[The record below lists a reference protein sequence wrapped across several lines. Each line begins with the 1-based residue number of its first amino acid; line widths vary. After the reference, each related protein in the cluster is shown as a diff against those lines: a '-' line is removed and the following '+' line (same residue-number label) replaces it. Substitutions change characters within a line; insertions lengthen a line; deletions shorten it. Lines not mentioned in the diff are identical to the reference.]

1 MRFPFFSDTA
11 KGVTLGLL
19 TFMLTF
25 SSIPIPVATAASQP
39 LFSMTLEAPTNNPT
53 RRQIASII
61 QNSFSSAGISTNLIF
76 VSFTQLLAFLLGCS
90 NGCPAKSF
98 SQGGWDAGFVGNGGG
113 TVLPD
118 FGTQNVMFY
127 KNEGANDIPPVGSNY
142 YFWKNTTFNQLADQY
157 GSTFDKT
164 VALGIAQKMVQIAA
178 QERPG
183 IITYYPV
190 NVYAYSPS
198 FKPWGTANAVT
209 STTVGL
215 DWQHWKTPADAAIN
229 VGSTGPLDAVN
240 SLPTAAQNSFYDR
253 LIYGSIQAGTGTEEA
268 DSRGAGVYFNALATS
283 ITSSSDH
290 LTWTETVKPH
300 NFQDG
305 VAVTADDYIFT
316 AMSQLRLD
324 VGWVALGTITTQLG
338 INDQFNFLNGTS
350 RYVVNGTYFTTKPS
364 GFTATSVWTS
374 VDKNTFKFTM
384 PVAYVFADPLVT
396 LVSPLPMHI
405 YEKVPAKTWS
415 SSFLSGFDA
424 QGALTNKPTTVTW
437 STATYGGNG
446 SYAHVFGPVG
456 DGAYMYRGYDSVS
469 QTGTLTRFDGY
480 WNATG
485 LQALGQ
491 FTVKTVHVVHVQEK
505 QAAIAG
511 LANGQLNY
519 LDSNYNFNANDV
531 NSMTALGAYVAKVQ
545 DPANGWQEMVLND
558 QAPIWGTG
566 TGTPLGTQNPAQ
578 AGFAARMVR
587 KALSYLVPRQYIVDN
602 LLLGLAA
609 PGITQFYPTA
619 GIIHAGDIYTGIAAD
634 PYNPTLA
641 KSFLTAAG
649 YQTGVPASV
658 GGSFSFPPIPPIIIG
673 STTITVPTFLLGNTL
688 TLAGAFKADPV
699 LAQTHGG
706 FAVILQQS
714 SNGGTSWAPVT
725 FVLTSPSSTAY
736 TISYSPPVTGSLQY
750 RVLFTGIGADFVKT
764 GGYNNASI
772 IQAQLDVAYGGSV
785 NPKAPR
791 AVLINATT
799 PQFGPV
805 TTLTVGTLA
814 DVVNALVTAQGTQLQ
829 SAANQLTAS
838 LNTLQSN
845 TQTALNTLQ
854 GTAAKTSDVT
864 ALQNSLNS
872 QSSQIGNL
880 TNISY
885 AALAVAVVLGLLA
898 IVLSMRKRGM

>member
-19 TFMLTF
+19 TFMLVF
-25 SSIPIPVATAASQP
+25 SSIPIPVAAAATQP

-76 VSFTQLLAFLLGCS
+76 VSFTQLLDFLLGCS
-90 NGCPAKSF
+90 NGCPAKTF

-127 KNEGANDIPPVGSNY
+127 KNEGPNDIPPTGSNY

-164 VALGIAQKMVQIAA
+164 VAIGIAQKMVQIAA

-190 NVYAYSPS
+190 NVYAYSTS

-209 STTVGL
+209 STTGGL

-324 VGWVALGTITTQLG
+324 VGWVGLGTITTQLG
-338 INDQFNFLNGTS
+338 INDQFNFRNGTS
-350 RYVVNGTYFTTKPS
+350 RYVVNGTYFSTKPS
-364 GFTATSVWTS
+364 GFTPTSVWTS
-374 VDKNTFKFTM
+374 VDKNTFTFTM

-491 FTVKTVHVVHVQEK
+491 FTAKTIHVVHVQDK
-505 QAAIAG
+505 QAAIAALG
-511 LANGQLNY
+511 NGQLNY

-531 NSMTALGAYVAKVQ
+531 ATLAALGASVAKVE
-545 DPANGWQEMVLND
+545 DPINGWQELVLND

-566 TGTPLGTQNPAQ
+566 AGTPLGIQNPAQ
-578 AGFAARMVR
+578 AAFAARMVR
-587 KALSYLVPRQYIVDN
+587 KALNYLVPRQSIVDN
-602 LLLGLAA
+602 LFQELAA
-609 PGITQFYPTA
+609 PGITQFYPTS
-619 GIIHAGDIYTGIAAD
+619 GILHAGDIYNGITAD
-634 PYNPTLA
+634 PYDPIQAEAFLA
-641 KSFLTAAG
+641 DAG
-649 YQTGVPASV
+649 YNTGVPSTTTTTTTVTTTSPTTTTQTGAITDTTTTVTTTLPPTTVVATVNV
-658 GGSFSFPPIPPIIIG
+658 GFGSFH
-673 STTITVPTFLLGNTL
+673 
-688 TLAGAFKADPV
+688 PV
-699 LAQTHGG
+699 G
-706 FAVILQQS
+706 
-714 SNGGTSWAPVT
+714 
-725 FVLTSPSSTAY
+725 
-736 TISYSPPVTGSLQY
+736 
-750 RVLFTGIGADFVKT
+750 
-764 GGYNNASI
+764 
-772 IQAQLDVAYGGSV
+772 VAY
-785 NPKAPR
+785 
-791 AVLINATT
+791 
-799 PQFGPV
+799 
-805 TTLTVGTLA
+805 
-814 DVVNALVTAQGTQLQ
+814 
-829 SAANQLTAS
+829 
-838 LNTLQSN
+838 
-845 TQTALNTLQ
+845 
-854 GTAAKTSDVT
+854 
-864 ALQNSLNS
+864 
-872 QSSQIGNL
+872 
-880 TNISY
+880 
-885 AALAVAVVLGLLA
+885 
-898 IVLSMRKRGM
+898 